1 MTKPMWF
8 SRWWLVLVGAGAMGV
23 AGTYQFIW
31 SSIRPALG
39 AQLGASST
47 ALGTVFTLF
56 VIAQTLAQFPAG
68 KVRDRYGPRVPVLV
82 AGVLL
87 AAGYVGTALATNI
100 LAVSIAYT
108 IGGIGAG
115 IAYTVAVNTPVKW
128 FSDRR
133 GLATGI
139 VTMAYG
145 GVSVLLIPFVRGGI
159 AAAFGRTVVVLGIV
173 ASATCLLAAAVLR
186 DPTGTDESAAS
197 SGSST
202 AAYTWRETART
213 WQFWVLYVVFIAVN
227 GVGLMIIEKAVAFAT
242 SLGLS
247 PGVATGAASALAL
260 ADSLGLI
267 VIGGAS
273 DRLGEIR
280 TAGSTL
286 ILCGV
291 TLAAATVLGA
301 NGFGVAFVVLLGG
314 AAFFRSPVFSIF
326 PNLVGEYYGEARSSE
341 NYAVLYSSKVWGGV
355 IGGTATSAL
364 IASLGWR
371 TSFLLGAGTIALAGA
386 GVFALEPVD
395 RGSIAR

>member
-56 VIAQTLAQFPAG
+56 VVAQTLAQFPAG
-68 KVRDRYGPRVPVLV
+68 KARDRYGPRVPVFV

-87 AAGYVGTALATNI
+87 AAGYVSTALATSI
-100 LAVSIAYT
+100 FAVCVAYI
-108 IGGIGAG
+108 IGGAGAG

-133 GLATGI
+133 GLATGV

-159 AAAFGRTVVVLGIV
+159 TAAFGRTVVVLGIV
-173 ASATCLLAAAVLR
+173 ASVICLLAAAVLR
-186 DPTGTDESAAS
+186 DPTGMGESEAS

-227 GVGLMIIEKAVAFAT
+227 GVGLMIIGKAVAFAT
-242 SLGLS
+242 GLGLS
-247 PGVATGAASALAL
+247 PTVATGAASALAL

-267 VIGGAS
+267 LIGGAS
-273 DRLGEIR
+273 DRLGKIR

-291 TLAAATVLGA
+291 SLAAATILGA
-301 NGFGVAFVVLLGG
+301 NGLGAAFVILLGG

-341 NYAVLYSSKVWGGV
+341 NYAVLYSAKVWGGV
-355 IGGTATSAL
+355 IGGTATSVL
-364 IASLGWR
+364 IASLGWSM
-371 TSFLLGAGTIALAGA
+371 SFLLGAGAIALAGA

-395 RGSIAR
+395 RESTAR